1 MAAMA
6 KRILVAGSLNMD
18 LVVAVE
24 RHPKPGETVLGGDL
38 QTFTGGKGANQAVA
52 AARVGGEVAMLGRIG
67 DDAHGSALQEALREA
82 GVDIRYL
89 GVVPGPSGA
98 ALITVDRGGQNA
110 IVVSPGAN
118 AKLTPEALADDL
130 LQGVAL
136 VMMQLE
142 IPLATVEALAGQ
154 AQASGVAV
162 LLNPAPVQPLSDE
175 LLRCVRYLVVNES
188 EAALLTGRD
197 ATGADGALTVAE
209 ALRNRGAEAVV
220 VTLGGEGVVWAGPES
235 EGYLPAH
242 EVEVVDTTAA
252 GDAFCGALAARLAA
266 GASLEE
272 ALRFANA
279 AGALATTKKGAQP
292 SLPDVRAIEVLLKRA
307 AG

>member
-1 MAAMA
+1 MADMA

-38 QTFTGGKGANQAVA
+38 RTFTGGKGANQAVA
-52 AARVGGEVAMLGRIG
+52 AARAGGEVAILGRIG
-67 DDAHGSALQEALREA
+67 DDAHGSTLQEALREA
-82 GVDIRYL
+82 GVDTKHL
-89 GVVPGPSGA
+89 GVVPGPSGV
-98 ALITVDRGGQNA
+98 ALITVDQEGQNA

-118 AKLTPEALADDL
+118 AKLTPDAVLDDL

-136 VMMQLE
+136 VAMQLE
-142 IPLATVEALAGQ
+142 ISLETVEALAQ
-154 AQASGVAV
+154 EAQASGVAV
-162 LLNPAPVQPLSDE
+162 LLNPAPAQPLSDE
-175 LLRCVRYLVVNES
+175 LLQRVSYLVVNES

-197 ATGADGALTVAE
+197 AIGADGALTAAE
-209 ALRNRGAEAVV
+209 ALRDRGAEAVV

-252 GDAFCGALAARLAA
+252 GDAFCGALAVRLAA

-279 AGALATTKKGAQP
+279 AGALATTKRGAQP
-292 SLPDVRAIEVLLKRA
+292 SLPDVRAIEALLKRV